1 MQSNNIISNILCQEN
16 NIVFFPENNSVTK
29 SFSGNHGEN
38 SYTNC
43 LYSSKDTIDNSFKI
57 DCFNFKK
64 AADEKLNLFFITLAE
79 QDRRISVPT
88 HDKHCKRFFEII
100 KKTLEKKAK
109 IEWARRREIN
119 IKNNIHSHF
128 WLMCKGIDSET
139 VNNIWKKITGY
150 ENASDCQGQYDAYGH
165 RRYICKKAKHL
176 EKSDKQIKRKFSYS
190 KGFSSFLKKQEITIN
205 NGYRNI
211 GTIIF
216 SNDSVKVELL
226 KTKKS
231 KAIDGHFAEFLRPF
245 KKTLKFRT
253 NDLYGFTALNEKQNF
268 IKFFELEKKII
279 WYPETLYFISVN
291 GNFKLTYF
299 TEYLENK
306 SIG

>member
-1 MQSNNIISNILCQEN
+1 MQPNNTISNSLCQAS
-16 NIVFFPENNSVTK
+16 NIVFFREKHNVTK
-29 SFSGNHGEN
+29 SFTGNHGEN
-38 SYTNC
+38 SYTDC
-43 LYSSKDTIDNSFKI
+43 ISSKDTIDNSFKI

-79 QDRRISVPT
+79 QDRRISVPS

-128 WLMCKGIDSET
+128 WLMCQGIDSET

-165 RRYICKKAKHL
+165 RRYICKKDKYL
-176 EKSDKQIKRKFSYS
+176 EKSEKQIKRKFSYS
-190 KGFSSFLKKQEITIN
+190 KGFSGYLKKQEIKVLGHFGQRIATIE
-205 NGYRNI
+205 
-211 GTIIF
+211 F
-216 SNDSVKVELL
+216 SNSSVRVKF
-226 KTKKS
+226 KKYKS
-231 KAIDGHFAEFLRPF
+231 GGIDYNFATWLNDF

-253 NDLYGFTALNEKQNF
+253 NDIYGFTALNEKENF
-268 IKFFELEKKII
+268 IKFFELERKLI